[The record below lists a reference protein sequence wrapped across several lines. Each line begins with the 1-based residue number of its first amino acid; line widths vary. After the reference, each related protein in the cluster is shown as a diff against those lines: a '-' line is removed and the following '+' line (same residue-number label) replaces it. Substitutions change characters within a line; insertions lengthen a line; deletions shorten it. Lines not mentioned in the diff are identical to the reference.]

1 MLPHSCQA
9 LRPSRHRKSHPD
21 VEHRGPLAS
30 SWCRSIV
37 SPLRIVTHHASGI
50 PRTPTHLLCQT
61 YPGIETRQPI
71 WCMRYAFPGEDPLRN
86 HAHSAD
92 FMAYSDRATQR
103 SVPAKTSSPCC
114 SSVVGRADLIHRLM
128 SAFRRPRRSITL
140 APTRPRSSPYL
151 AIKPLD
157 KMLRL
162 GFR

>member
-1 MLPHSCQA
+1 MPGTPTLQTSEIPPRRRTSRAPCIILVSLHRLPTAH
-9 LRPSRHRKSHPD
+9 RHPRAP
-21 VEHRGPLAS
+21 
-30 SWCRSIV
+30 
-37 SPLRIVTHHASGI
+37 GI
-50 PRTPTHLLCQT
+50 PPTPTHLLCQT

-128 SAFRRPRRSITL
+128 STFRRPRRSITL
-140 APTRPRSSPYL
+140 APTRPRSSP
-151 AIKPLD
+151 
-157 KMLRL
+157 
-162 GFR
+162 